1 MKATKAYIASAGT
14 TGLLVAS
21 SMSLLVLVGAILAFN
36 GWPNSGLAEDVER
49 FFVGDDEP
57 SVLVPGAV
65 SQSVDTAADATGSV
79 VGDESLGADVD
90 AVADFDPAADDG
102 SPLGGGV
109 PGAGTPGAGTPGD
122 GTPGVGTPVAGT
134 PGGAPEAGGS
144 APQIGLPVNVPGVNP
159 EPGSRQHDPRPAQ
172 RDRRLQEP
180 RRPDAPQAA
189 GGSRRAR
196 EGERARDRTAAGDV
210 AAERRPD
217 QEGLGQPDLAGQR
230 AGHLAVRPALGTPA
244 RGH

>member
-14 TGLLVAS
+14 TGLLLAS

-65 SQSVDTAADATGSV
+65 SQSVDTAADASGSV
-79 VGDESLGADVD
+79 VGDEPLGADVD
-90 AVADFDPAADDG
+90 AVVADFDPAADDG

-122 GTPGVGTPVAGT
+122 GTPGGGTPVAGT
-134 PGGAPEAGGS
+134 PGGAPGAGGS
-144 APQIGLPVNVPGVNP
+144 APQINLPVDVPGVNP
-159 EPGSRQHDPRPAQ
+159 ESGALLSTGPLKHGLANTVNGTTDQLGGAVPGQLGSIVDQTGDALSDTVRA
-172 RDRRLQEP
+172 L
-180 RRPDAPQAA
+180 PDVSVGSNPQ
-189 GGSRRAR
+189 
-196 EGERARDRTAAGDV
+196 
-210 AAERRPD
+210 P
-217 QEGLGQPDLAGQR
+217 
-230 AGHLAVRPALGTPA
+230 
-244 RGH
+244 